1 MQSGHG
7 AHKTHMLAS
16 GVSETL
22 KVEPV
27 RKVIRTVLVGKGGA
41 LEKAGNV
48 INLLF
53 EGNWMPIKVQPCLAL
68 LNGISTHYHAAMLQK
83 HTNNLRWVL
92 FDLFQRQVKPGI
104 TEDMFRGT

>member
-1 MQSGHG
+1 
-7 AHKTHMLAS
+7 MLAS

-27 RKVIRTVLVGKGGA
+27 RKVLRTVVVGKGGA

-53 EGNWMPIKVQPCLAL
+53 EGNWMPVKVGPHCI
-68 LNGISTHYHAAMLQK
+68 GFSSCFGAASSLS
-83 HTNNLRWVL
+83 
-92 FDLFQRQVKPGI
+92 
-104 TEDMFRGT
+104 